1 MNKKLLFFKYDFIVF
16 LYAYL
21 RQTELSMD
29 RSRWSTWTELK
40 EYYKKRIA
48 PGRVA
53 MLLLTTA
60 GITPSEINEA
70 EVKRSSGWQK
80 FKDIINRIIFG
91 KCYMKEVEIL
101 YCYQQLMAFE
111 KAVNSD
117 IEQYNMDLE
126 KLRVNICLITYN
138 VIKSKLPIKRKLKAQ
153 QVEHYNQ
160 NRIGVT
166 IPISEFSKGI
176 I

>member
-1 MNKKLLFFKYDFIVF
+1 
-16 LYAYL
+16 
-21 RQTELSMD
+21 
-29 RSRWSTWTELK
+29 
-40 EYYKKRIA
+40 
-48 PGRVA
+48 
-53 MLLLTTA
+53 
-60 GITPSEINEA
+60 
-70 EVKRSSGWQK
+70 
-80 FKDIINRIIFG
+80 
-91 KCYMKEVEIL
+91 
-101 YCYQQLMAFE
+101 
-111 KAVNSD
+111 
-117 IEQYNMDLE
+117 MDLE